1 MDTKALAELLFPQ
14 VTELPEDVIARYPAR
29 ELPEGAKVTRI
40 APSPTGFMHLGNLYG
55 ALVDERLA
63 HQSGGVFYL
72 RIEDTDQKRAVEGGV
87 RMIIEAFQSFGLHP
101 DEGATLEGEKGEY
114 GPYYQR
120 QRKEIYHV
128 FAKALVE
135 QGHAYPCFCTEEE
148 LAQMRAQQ
156 EATKENFGYYGK
168 YAKCRN
174 LTLEEIQAKIAAGI
188 PYVVRFR
195 SNGNVEHKIFH
206 NDLVK
211 GKLELTENDQDLVL
225 LKSDGIPTYHFAHV
239 IDDHLMGTTHVV
251 RGEEW
256 LPTLPMHLQM
266 FQTLG
271 WKPPKYLHTAQL
283 MKIDPETGAKRKLSK
298 RKDPELA
305 LSFYRQLG
313 YPTASVLEYLMT
325 MLNSNFEEWRMANP
339 TAPME
344 DFKFTT
350 AKMSGSGALFDID
363 KLTDVSKNVIS
374 RMSAEEV
381 YWQVAAWA
389 QENDPE
395 FYTLL
400 TRDPEYSKAIL
411 AIGRGGKKPRKDIAL
426 WSEVKPYMS
435 FFFDELFERDDSQMP
450 ALPAETIRQI
460 LEDYKSVYHPEDDS
474 NQWFARLKEMCP
486 KYNLCAD
493 MKAYKKDPSA
503 YAGSVADLSMVL
515 RVAITGR
522 AQSPDLAQVC
532 GLLGADR
539 VVQRLHG

>member
-55 ALVDERLA
+55 ALVDERFA

-271 WKPPKYLHTAQL
+271 
-283 MKIDPETGAKRKLSK
+283 
-298 RKDPELA
+298 
-305 LSFYRQLG
+305 
-313 YPTASVLEYLMT
+313 
-325 MLNSNFEEWRMANP
+325 
-339 TAPME
+339 
-344 DFKFTT
+344 FT
-350 AKMSGSGALFDID
+350 IQYI
-363 KLTDVSKNVIS
+363 N
-374 RMSAEEV
+374 
-381 YWQVAAWA
+381 
-389 QENDPE
+389 
-395 FYTLL
+395 
-400 TRDPEYSKAIL
+400 
-411 AIGRGGKKPRKDIAL
+411 IA
-426 WSEVKPYMS
+426 
-435 FFFDELFERDDSQMP
+435 
-450 ALPAETIRQI
+450 
-460 LEDYKSVYHPEDDS
+460 
-474 NQWFARLKEMCP
+474 
-486 KYNLCAD
+486 
-493 MKAYKKDPSA
+493 
-503 YAGSVADLSMVL
+503 ADLLILNVFPLQYIHIVDDGCQRRLNIMGNICDQICL
-515 RVAITGR
+515 QTFT
-522 AQSPDLAQVC
+522 LH
-532 GLLGADR
+532 LLI
-539 VVQRLHG
+539 